1 MADLKKTEVGLTK
14 ELTSG
19 SINTAERKQ
28 VGSNVLSTS
37 TQFGE
42 IGYVYPAKL
51 LKPKYSKF
59 STLNI

>member
-1 MADLKKTEVGLTK
+1 MTDIKKTEVGLTK

-28 VGSNVLSTS
+28 VGSNVLPTS

-42 IGYVYPAKL
+42 IGYVYSAEL
-51 LKPKYSKF
+51 LKPDFSNF